1 MRIAVY
7 ASGNGSNF
15 QAIAEAIASK
25 QVDATIC
32 FLFCDN
38 PKAYVIERAKKLGV
52 PFKVFSPRNYENRAA
67 YERELLNQL
76 ELHAVDLIVLAGY
89 MRIIGPTLLRA
100 YANRILNIHPSLLPS
115 FPGKSSIQDAFEAN
129 EKETGVTVHFV
140 DEGVDTGPIIA
151 QEKVAILPEDT
162 VDSLEA
168 RIHQVEHR
176 LFPQVIQKVI
186 EDKTIKRMNKN

>member
-1 MRIAVY
+1 MRIAVF

-15 QAIAEAIASK
+15 QAIAKAIASK
-25 QVDATIC
+25 QIDATSC

-38 PKAYVIERAKKLGV
+38 PKAYVIERAKKMGI
-52 PFKVFSPRNYENRAA
+52 PFTVFNPKNYENRAA
-67 YERELLNQL
+67 YESELLKQL
-76 ELHAVDLIVLAGY
+76 EINAVDLIVLAGY
-89 MRIIGPTLLRA
+89 MRIIGSTLLTA

-151 QEKVAILPEDT
+151 QEKVIILPEDT

-168 RIHQVEHR
+168 KIHQVEHR

-186 EDKTIKRMNKN
+186 EDKTINRMNKN

>member
-115 FPGKSSIQDAFEAN
+115 FPGKSSIQDAFDAN

-151 QEKVAILPEDT
+151 QEKVIILPEDT
-162 VDSLEA
+162 LDSLET

-186 EDKTIKRMNKN
+186 ENHTIKRVNKN

>member
-115 FPGKSSIQDAFEAN
+115 FPGKSSIQDAFDAN

-162 VDSLEA
+162 VDSLET

-186 EDKTIKRMNKN
+186 ENNTIKRVNKN

>member
-1 MRIAVY
+1 MRIAVF

-25 QVDATIC
+25 QVDATLC

-38 PKAYVIERAKKLGV
+38 PKAYVIERAKKMGI
-52 PFKVFSPRNYENRAA
+52 PFKVFSPKNYENRAA
-67 YERELLNQL
+67 YESELLQQL
-76 ELHAVDLIVLAGY
+76 ELNAVDLIVLAGY
-89 MRIIGPTLLRA
+89 MRIIGPTLLMA

-129 EKETGVTVHFV
+129 EKETGVTVHVV
-140 DEGVDTGPIIA
+140 DAGVDTGPIIA
-151 QEKVAILPEDT
+151 QEKVVILPEDT
-162 VDSLEA
+162 VDSLEN

-186 EDKTIKRMNKN
+186 ENKTFKKSE

>member
-1 MRIAVY
+1 MRIAVF

-25 QVDATIC
+25 QIDATLC

-38 PKAYVIERAKKLGV
+38 PKAYVIERAKKMGI
-52 PFKVFSPRNYENRAA
+52 PFTVFSPKNYENRAA
-67 YERELLNQL
+67 YESELLKQL
-76 ELHAVDLIVLAGY
+76 EINAVDLIVLAGY
-89 MRIIGPTLLRA
+89 MRIIGPTVLTA
-100 YANRILNIHPSLLPS
+100 YANRILNIHPSLLPC
-115 FPGKSSIQDAFEAN
+115 FPGKNSIQDAFEAN

-151 QEKVAILPEDT
+151 QEKVAILPEDSL
-162 VDSLEA
+162 DSLEA
-168 RIHQVEHR
+168 KIHQVEHR

>member
-115 FPGKSSIQDAFEAN
+115 FPGKSSIQDAFDAN

-151 QEKVAILPEDT
+151 QEKVIILPEDT
-162 VDSLEA
+162 LDSLET

-186 EDKTIKRMNKN
+186 KNKTIKKSE

>member
-1 MRIAVY
+1 MRIAVF

-25 QVDATIC
+25 QVEATIC

-38 PKAYVIERAKKLGV
+38 PKAYAIERAKKLGI
-52 PFKVFSPRNYENRAA
+52 PFTVFSPKNYIDRVA
-67 YERELLNQL
+67 YETELLKQL
-76 ELHAVDLIVLAGY
+76 ELNKVDLVVLAGY

-100 YANRILNIHPSLLPS
+100 YVNRILNIHPSLLPY
-115 FPGKSSIQDAFEAN
+115 FPGRSSIKDAFEAN
-129 EKETGVTVHFV
+129 EKQTGVTVHIV

-162 VDSLEA
+162 LDSLEA
-168 RIHQVEHR
+168 KIHQIEHR
-176 LFPQVIQKVI
+176 LYPQVIQKLI
-186 EDKTIKRMNKN
+186 ENKTIKKANKN

>member
-1 MRIAVY
+1 MRIAVF

-25 QVDATIC
+25 QIDATIC

>member
-1 MRIAVY
+1 MRIAVF

-25 QVDATIC
+25 QVDATLS

-38 PKAYVIERAKKLGV
+38 PKASVIERAKKMGI
-52 PFKVFSPRNYENRAA
+52 PFKVFSPKNYENRAA
-67 YERELLNQL
+67 YESELLNQL
-76 ELHAVDLIVLAGY
+76 ELNAVDLIVLAGY
-89 MRIIGPTLLRA
+89 MRIIGPTVLTA

-115 FPGKSSIQDAFEAN
+115 FPGRNSIQDAFEAN

-162 VDSLEA
+162 LDSLED

-186 EDKTIKRMNKN
+186 ENKTFKKSE

>member
-1 MRIAVY
+1 MRIAVF

-25 QVDATIC
+25 QVDATLC

-38 PKAYVIERAKKLGV
+38 PKAYVIERAKKMGI
-52 PFKVFSPRNYENRAA
+52 PFKVFSPKNYENRAA
-67 YERELLNQL
+67 YESELLQQL
-76 ELHAVDLIVLAGY
+76 ELNAVDLIVLAGY
-89 MRIIGPTLLRA
+89 MRIIGPTLLMA
-100 YANRILNIHPSLLPS
+100 YANRILNIHPSLLPYY
-115 FPGKSSIQDAFEAN
+115 PGKSSIQDAFEAN
-129 EKETGVTVHFV
+129 EKETGVTVHVV
-140 DEGVDTGPIIA
+140 DAGVDTGPIIA

-162 VDSLEA
+162 LDSLET

-186 EDKTIKRMNKN
+186 ENKTIKKSE

>member
-115 FPGKSSIQDAFEAN
+115 FPGKSSIQDAFDAN
-129 EKETGVTVHFV
+129 EKETGVTVHVV
-140 DEGVDTGPIIA
+140 DAGVDTGPIIA

-162 VDSLEA
+162 VDSLED

-186 EDKTIKRMNKN
+186 ENNTIKRVNKN

>member
-1 MRIAVY
+1 MRIAVF

-25 QVDATIC
+25 QVEATIC

-38 PKAYVIERAKKLGV
+38 PKAYAIERAKKLGI
-52 PFKVFSPRNYENRAA
+52 PFTVFSPKNYIDRVA
-67 YERELLNQL
+67 YETELLKQL
-76 ELHAVDLIVLAGY
+76 EINEVDLVVLAGY

-100 YANRILNIHPSLLPS
+100 YANRILNIHPSLLPY
-115 FPGKSSIQDAFEAN
+115 FPGRRSIKDAFEAN
-129 EKETGVTVHFV
+129 GKQTGVTVHIV

-162 VDSLEA
+162 LDSLEA
-168 RIHQVEHR
+168 KIHQVEHQIY
-176 LFPQVIQKVI
+176 PQVIQKLI
-186 EDKTIKRMNKN
+186 ENKTIKKSE

>member
-1 MRIAVY
+1 MRIAVF

-25 QVDATIC
+25 QVDATLC

-38 PKAYVIERAKKLGV
+38 PKAYVIERAKKMGI
-52 PFKVFSPRNYENRAA
+52 PFKVFSPKNYENRAA
-67 YERELLNQL
+67 YESELLQQL
-76 ELHAVDLIVLAGY
+76 ELNAVDLIVLAGY
-89 MRIIGPTLLRA
+89 MRIIGPTLLMA

-129 EKETGVTVHFV
+129 EKETGVTVHVV
-140 DEGVDTGPIIA
+140 DAGVDTGPIIA
-151 QEKVAILPEDT
+151 QEKVVILPEDT
-162 VDSLEA
+162 VDSLEN

-186 EDKTIKRMNKN
+186 ENKTIKKSE

>member
-115 FPGKSSIQDAFEAN
+115 FPGKSSIQDAFDAN

-151 QEKVAILPEDT
+151 QEKVIILPEDT
-162 VDSLEA
+162 LDSLED

-186 EDKTIKRMNKN
+186 ENKTFKKSE

>member
-1 MRIAVY
+1 MRIAVF

-25 QVDATIC
+25 QVDATLC

-38 PKAYVIERAKKLGV
+38 PKAYVIERAKKMGI
-52 PFKVFSPRNYENRAA
+52 PFKVFSPKNYENRAA
-67 YERELLNQL
+67 YESELLKQL
-76 ELHAVDLIVLAGY
+76 EINAVDLIVLAGY
-89 MRIIGPTLLRA
+89 MRIIGPTVLTA
-100 YANRILNIHPSLLPS
+100 YANRILNIHPSLLPY
-115 FPGKSSIQDAFEAN
+115 FPGRNSIQDAFEAN

>member
-1 MRIAVY
+1 MRIAVF

-25 QVDATIC
+25 QVDAILC

-38 PKAYVIERAKKLGV
+38 PKASVIERAKKMGI
-52 PFKVFSPRNYENRAA
+52 PFTVFSPKNYENRAA
-67 YERELLNQL
+67 YESELLKQL
-76 ELHAVDLIVLAGY
+76 ELNAVDLIVLAGY
-89 MRIIGPTLLRA
+89 MRIIGPTLLTA
-100 YANRILNIHPSLLPS
+100 YANRILNIHPSLLPYY
-115 FPGKSSIQDAFEAN
+115 PGKSSIQDAFEAN
-129 EKETGVTVHFV
+129 EKETGVTVHVV
-140 DEGVDTGPIIA
+140 DAGVDTGPIIA

-162 VDSLEA
+162 VDSLED

-186 EDKTIKRMNKN
+186 ENKTFKKSE

>member
-115 FPGKSSIQDAFEAN
+115 FPGKSSIQDAFDAN
-129 EKETGVTVHFV
+129 EKETGVTVHVV
-140 DEGVDTGPIIA
+140 DAGVDTGPIIA
-151 QEKVAILPEDT
+151 QEKVIILPEDT
-162 VDSLEA
+162 LDSLED

-186 EDKTIKRMNKN
+186 ENKTFKKSE

>member
-115 FPGKSSIQDAFEAN
+115 FPGKSSIQDAFDAN

-151 QEKVAILPEDT
+151 QEKVIILPEDT
-162 VDSLEA
+162 LDSLED

-186 EDKTIKRMNKN
+186 ENNTFKKSE

>member
-76 ELHAVDLIVLAGY
+76 ELDAVDLIVLAGY
-89 MRIIGPTLLRA
+89 MRIIGPTLLTA
-100 YANRILNIHPSLLPS
+100 YANRILNIHPSLLPYY
-115 FPGKSSIQDAFEAN
+115 PGKSSIQDAFEAN
-129 EKETGVTVHFV
+129 EKETGVTVHVV
-140 DEGVDTGPIIA
+140 DAGVDTGPIIA

-162 VDSLEA
+162 LDSLET

-186 EDKTIKRMNKN
+186 ENKTIKKSE

>member
-115 FPGKSSIQDAFEAN
+115 FPGKSSIQDAFDAN

-151 QEKVAILPEDT
+151 QEKVIILPEDT
-162 VDSLEA
+162 LDSLED

-186 EDKTIKRMNKN
+186 ENNTIKRVNKN

>member
-1 MRIAVY
+1 MRIAVF

-25 QVDATIC
+25 QVDATLC

-38 PKAYVIERAKKLGV
+38 PKASVIERAKKMGI
-52 PFKVFSPRNYENRAA
+52 PFKVFSPKNYENRAA
-67 YERELLNQL
+67 YESELLQQL
-76 ELHAVDLIVLAGY
+76 ELNAVDLIVLAGY
-89 MRIIGPTLLRA
+89 MRIIGPTLLMA

-129 EKETGVTVHFV
+129 EKETGVTVHVV
-140 DEGVDTGPIIA
+140 DAGVDTGPIIA

-162 VDSLEA
+162 LDSLET

-186 EDKTIKRMNKN
+186 KNKTIKKSE

>member
-1 MRIAVY
+1 MKIAVF

-25 QVDATIC
+25 QIDAIIC

-38 PKAYVIERAKKLGV
+38 PKAYVIERAKKMGI
-52 PFKVFSPRNYENRAA
+52 PFTVFSPKNYENRAA
-67 YERELLNQL
+67 YETELLKQL
-76 ELHAVDLIVLAGY
+76 EINAVDLIVLAGY
-89 MRIIGPTLLRA
+89 MRIIGPTVLMA

-115 FPGKSSIQDAFEAN
+115 FPGRNSIQDAFEAN
-129 EKETGVTVHFV
+129 KKETGVTVHFV

-151 QEKVAILPEDT
+151 QEKVIILPEDT

-168 RIHQVEHR
+168 KIHQVENR

-186 EDKTIKRMNKN
+186 ENKTIKKSE

>member
-1 MRIAVY
+1 MRIVVF

-25 QVDATIC
+25 QIDATLC

-38 PKAYVIERAKKLGV
+38 PKAYVIERAKKMGI
-52 PFKVFSPRNYENRAA
+52 PFKVFSPKNYENRAA
-67 YERELLNQL
+67 YESELLQQL
-76 ELHAVDLIVLAGY
+76 ELNAVDLIVLAGY
-89 MRIIGPTLLRA
+89 MRIIGPTLLMA

-115 FPGKSSIQDAFEAN
+115 FPGKSSIQDAFESN
-129 EKETGVTVHFV
+129 EKETGVTVHVV
-140 DEGVDTGPIIA
+140 DAGVDTGPIIA

-162 VDSLEA
+162 IDSLEA

-186 EDKTIKRMNKN
+186 ENKNL

>member
-1 MRIAVY
+1 MRIAVF

-25 QVDATIC
+25 QIDAIIC

-38 PKAYVIERAKKLGV
+38 PKAYVIERAKKMGI
-52 PFKVFSPRNYENRAA
+52 PFTVFSPKNYENRAA
-67 YERELLNQL
+67 YETELLKQL
-76 ELHAVDLIVLAGY
+76 EINAVDLIVLAGY
-89 MRIIGPTLLRA
+89 MRIIGPTVLMA
-100 YANRILNIHPSLLPS
+100 YANRILNIHPSLLPY
-115 FPGKSSIQDAFEAN
+115 FPGRNSIQDAFEAN

>member
-1 MRIAVY
+1 MRIAVF

-25 QVDATIC
+25 QVDATLC

-38 PKAYVIERAKKLGV
+38 PKAYVIERAKKMGI
-52 PFKVFSPRNYENRAA
+52 PFKVFSPKNYENRAA
-67 YERELLNQL
+67 YESELLQQL
-76 ELHAVDLIVLAGY
+76 ELNAVDLIVLAGY
-89 MRIIGPTLLRA
+89 MRIIGPTLLMA

-129 EKETGVTVHFV
+129 EKETGVTVHVV

>member
-89 MRIIGPTLLRA
+89 MRIIGPTLLTA

-115 FPGKSSIQDAFEAN
+115 FPGKSSIQDAFNAN

-151 QEKVAILPEDT
+151 QEKVIILPEDT
-162 VDSLEA
+162 LDSLED

-186 EDKTIKRMNKN
+186 ENNTIKRVNKN